1 MEKLA
6 LDLYPSG
13 RQAISRSSP
22 DSFYQYHSLMLSM
35 VPPLKLFGQN
45 IGPNEENYSS
55 HLKKATADD
64 GKISQKFEPL
74 EKVDGLRT
82 EAVFILITPN
92 GYRAYI

>member
-1 MEKLA
+1 
-6 LDLYPSG
+6 
-13 RQAISRSSP
+13 
-22 DSFYQYHSLMLSM
+22 MLSM

-74 EKVDGLRT
+74 EKVDELRT
-82 EAVFILITPN
+82 GAVFILITP
-92 GYRAYI
+92 RCRV